1 MKKLASLIILL
12 IFAYGCAEY
21 KPIFKSPNL
30 KFKILDFSLEGDKK
44 IGKQIYFKLENLSKT
59 NQNQDDA
66 TDVYITFNV
75 TKQKEPTAKDGA
87 GKILE
92 YRININSQVK
102 VKNYLT
108 DKIILNKTFAAS
120 TTYKVQNQYS
130 ETIKLESKSIN
141 NLINYTFQELL
152 IELTKKISE

>member
-21 KPIFKSPNL
+21 KPIFESSNL

-44 IGKQIYFKLENLSKT
+44 IGKQIYSKLENLSKT

-75 TKQKEPTAKDGA
+75 TKQKEPTAKDGT
-87 GKILE
+87 GKTME

>member
-12 IFAYGCAEY
+12 IFVYGCAEY
-21 KPIFKSPNL
+21 KPIFESSNL

-44 IGKQIYFKLENLSKT
+44 IGKQIYSKLASLSKA

-66 TDVYITFNV
+66 TDVYITFNI
-75 TKQKEPTAKDGA
+75 TKKKDPTAKDGA
-87 GKILE
+87 GKIME
-92 YRININSQVK
+92 YRINLNSQVK

-108 DKIILNKTFAAS
+108 DKIILNKTFVAS

-130 ETIKLESKSIN
+130 ETIKLESKSMD

-152 IELTKKISE
+152 IEITKEIGE